1 MKFTKEEGLDHAHL
15 EQEGPGTTT
24 FICQP
29 CGAPVSSSS
38 VCSLQ
43 PGLWAP
49 CGHFPPRVTAGQCVA
64 APSAGSGAGK
74 AHMTAVPKFSKYDVQ
89 TMAKKGNSALI
100 HHCSCSWEWLEE
112 IL

>member
-43 PGLWAP
+43 PCRALGTLWSLP
-49 CGHFPPRVTAGQCVA
+49 TRGDSRTVCGCPQCWKWGGQ
-64 APSAGSGAGK
+64 GS
-74 AHMTAVPKFSKYDVQ
+74 HDSSPK
-89 TMAKKGNSALI
+89 
-100 HHCSCSWEWLEE
+100 